1 MVTTA
6 GYLGLKLKVE
16 DFLVLTL
23 SDGRTERQTDG
34 RMDGWMDGWMDEWT
48 DGRTDRRTDGQ
59 TDGRMDGWMDGRTG
73 SLIYQTLRCHHYV
86 LSPSP

>member
-34 RMDGWMDGWMDEWT
+34 RMDGWMDALTIVFYFTET
-48 DGRTDRRTDGQ
+48 
-59 TDGRMDGWMDGRTG
+59 
-73 SLIYQTLRCHHYV
+73 SLLTFHYIFLAFGILTIVLAITTLV
-86 LSPSP
+86 KLSNVSLMKPCTL